1 MPGVIPSPAPESE
14 GELLPSFPADVLP
27 PILRKITEAISETTG
42 TPLDLAG
49 PCVLATASACLGS
62 GLRVR
67 SAPGRCTGPNIYLLV
82 VKPSGAGGSTAY
94 HHASAP
100 LRGFQAAEM
109 KVYDAEI
116 RPKLER
122 RKATIQS
129 DIQRKVKERAEALKP
144 DKNDLATARA
154 AEEELDGLNVEM
166 AAAEALLV
174 PPYYFVG
181 DVTPERMA
189 GIMEG
194 RGGVMAHFDPDG
206 SDSIAG
212 ILGIRYGKGD
222 HASDTLHLKSYTG
235 ESVSI
240 SRQGSGKGNSSNVF
254 LEAPCLACLFV
265 VTPDVAKKLTGNE
278 RMRVGGLLPRF
289 LLSVS
294 NARPQPW
301 GDEARDI
308 PPEVAADYERA
319 AFAMLN
325 NYRNKALGELQPL
338 DMEPAARAVFAE
350 HWRGF
355 CDCYAPDSAAFEARH
370 TENAIR
376 LALVLHAWR
385 CITLSEP
392 ADVFAHERPLSE
404 QTARDA
410 VLLLEWFTIHQKG
423 LLAPHREAARE
434 SKWEKVRAISQ
445 REKAGGM
452 VAARDLLSSRV
463 AADTKE
469 AEQLLQWWVTEGRL
483 VKEEPEPTGKGGR
496 PPTARYRL
504 TGRKLP

>member
-1 MPGVIPSPAPESE
+1 MPGVIPPPTPEHE

-62 GLRVR
+62 GLKVR
-67 SAPGRCTGPNIYLLV
+67 SAPGRFTGPNIYLLV

-109 KVYDAEI
+109 KIYDAET

-129 DIQRKVKERAEALKP
+129 DIQRKVKERAEALKEG
-144 DKNDLATARA
+144 NQGHAREV
-154 AEEELDGLNVEM
+154 EEELDGLNVEM

-254 LEAPCLACLFV
+254 LESPCLACLFV

-301 GDEARDI
+301 ADEARDI
-308 PPEVAADYERA
+308 PLGVAADYERA

-325 NYRNKALGELQPL
+325 NYRNKALGELPPL
-338 DMEPAARAVFAE
+338 DMEPVARAVFAE

-355 CDCYAPDSAAFEARH
+355 CDRYEADSAAFEARH

-376 LALVLHAWR
+376 LALVLHAWQ
-385 CITLSEP
+385 CVTLSEP

-404 QTARDA
+404 QTARDG
-410 VLLLEWFTIHQKG
+410 VRLLEWFTMHQKG

-434 SKWEKVRAISQ
+434 SKWEKVVAMCKRKGGAIS
-445 REKAGGM
+445 RSDVTE
-452 VAARDLLSSRV
+452 ARL
-463 AADTKE
+463 AADATE
-469 AEQLLQWWVTEGRL
+469 AEQLLEGWVTAARL
-483 VKEEPEPTGKGGR
+483 VNEEPEATGTGGR
-496 PPTARYRL
+496 PRVARYRL
-504 TGRKLP
+504 TGGVLA